1 MKIELKN
8 LKLFGT
14 LFSALLCA
22 STLLGQTS
30 IGQWDFENG
39 DLTATAGSN
48 LGDLSYADGPS
59 GATKTATVFGTTTAL
74 GITNINGTVAKVMKF
89 PTGSLPM
96 GFLMPTPP
104 PNGGGSL
111 CNNYTVLFDVLY
123 PAGGQFRPLL
133 QMDDGTF
140 DHISAFLAVAFN
152 DSLEATNTSGS
163 ALPSA
168 FVGKILPNTWYRIG
182 FVVNESA
189 GEIDF
194 YTNGVQVG
202 TLTGVGALD
211 DPYALLPSAT
221 QPIFSSTVT
230 NVAGYV
236 NSVQIRDTTLNAGQ
250 MAALGAVSA
259 AGIPITIPPVHS
271 FIQART
277 PGLGSTGI
285 GPLPAVHVD
294 LNQGDGTV
302 NVGSVTLSLDGTV
315 VPATVAGPS
324 GSIVTI
330 DYAVTNVLDPLSLHT
345 LKLVFQ
351 DSFSSPAF
359 VTNIWTFTVANYEN
373 ITLPPPIYFEN
384 FDELA
389 EGGLPAGWAVTNRTV
404 SQTPGF
410 NLSDP
415 SSDAYLN
422 WVVISLDTLTS
433 VFPGDRRDLPPIVLN
448 GVLIDGLIHGN
459 FAYAESDQRQNTG
472 GQVNMM
478 FTSDYNLTGVSNVFL
493 AFNNVYEQNQ
503 DNLGSVEYSIDQGV
517 TWLPAL
523 YMLDDGTT
531 DGDGSDVVTN
541 GVTGLVDPFA
551 TFGTPRNDQAYTLAY
566 SNWIGAPVSASL
578 APFIQGR
585 VNDDSFKSKRI
596 EVLRLAQAD
605 RQAHV
610 RVRFCQAG
618 TSSWYFGID
627 DFGLYSINTPTIT
640 VQPQSQVVD
649 ANTPVT
655 FTVVASGPPTL
666 TYQWTFNGVNIALAT
681 NASYTIANVSPTN
694 AGTFQVTVKNPS
706 GSIKSAPAS
715 LTVNTTPVIVSQ
727 PVGEIADPGASVT
740 FAPPT
745 TGGRPLT
752 HIWYQNG
759 TPVSSSLSSTLLLN
773 NLQAGNAGGY
783 MLVASNSYGS
793 VTSSVAALRIYS
805 GPITSN
811 LVVHLPFDGTMNDT
825 SGRGNDAAYAVNGG
839 SSSPTARYASGQIGQ
854 AFKYTTSQDASI
866 QEYATLGYPL
876 DLQFGATN
884 DFSVSFWAN
893 WTNQTDD
900 LPFIS
905 NKDWNSSTYL
915 GWGIFTQSGGNF
927 RENITGPNGDADK
940 FSTSAT
946 PSVLK
951 DGNWHH
957 IVMSV
962 QRAPFLQSAYVYG
975 YIDGNLVNKSPM
987 SLAGTVDT
995 FGTPFSNHQGLSS
1008 GQASWAVNIGQDGT
1022 GVYHDGGSAY
1032 DIDALIDDV
1041 GIWRRAITANEA
1053 KGIYTAGLA
1062 HHDLST
1068 AAAEE
1073 RISYTVSGGVLHLT
1087 WPASSTL
1094 KLQKATSL
1102 NPAVWVD
1109 VPGTLGAGSANVTIT
1124 AGSAFFKLAQ

>member
-1 MKIELKN
+1 MKKELNK
-8 LKLFGT
+8 LKLAGA
-14 LFSALLCA
+14 LFVGLLCA
-22 STLLGQTS
+22 STLPGQTS
-30 IGQWDFENG
+30 IGQWDFESG

-48 LGDLSYADGPS
+48 LGDLTYSDGPT
-59 GATKTATVFGTTTAL
+59 GATKNNTLFGTTTTF

-89 PTGSLPM
+89 PVGSLPM

-104 PNGGGSL
+104 ANGGGSL
-111 CNNYTVLFDVLY
+111 CNNYTVIFDMLY
-123 PAGGQFRPLL
+123 PAGGQFRPLI
-133 QMDDGTF
+133 QMDDGSF

-168 FVGKILPNTWYRIG
+168 FIGKILPNTWYRIG
-182 FVVNESA
+182 FVVNETA
-189 GEIDF
+189 GEINF

-202 TLTGVGALD
+202 TLTGVGTLD
-211 DPYALLPSAT
+211 DPYALLANST
-221 QPIFSSTVT
+221 LPIFSSTVT
-230 NVAGYV
+230 NVVGYV
-236 NSVQIRDTTLNAGQ
+236 NSAQIRDAALNPGQ

-302 NVGSVTLSLDGTV
+302 NVGSVTLSFDGTV

-330 DYAVTNVLDPLSLHT
+330 DYAVTNILDPLSIHT

-351 DSFSSPAF
+351 DSFSSPGF
-359 VTNIWTFTVANYEN
+359 ITNIWTFTVANYEN
-373 ITLPPPIYFEN
+373 ITLPPPVYFEN

-389 EGGLPAGWAVTNRTV
+389 EGSLPAGWSVTNRTV
-404 SQTPGF
+404 SQIAGYDL
-410 NLSDP
+410 NVSK
-415 SSDAYLN
+415 SDAYLD
-422 WVVISLDTLTS
+422 WVVISLGRLTS
-433 VFPGDRRDLPPIVLN
+433 VFGGDRRDLPPIVLN
-448 GVLIDGLIHGN
+448 GVLIDSLIHEN
-459 FAYAESDQRQNTG
+459 FAYAESDNRQNTG

-478 FTSDYNLTGVSNVFL
+478 FTGDYNLTGVSNVFL
-493 AFNNVYEQNQ
+493 AFNNIYEQNQ

-566 SNWIGAPVSASL
+566 SNWIGAVVSTNL
-578 APFIQGR
+578 TPFIQGR
-585 VNDDSFKSKRI
+585 ANDDSFKSKRI

-627 DFGLYSINTPTIT
+627 DFGLYSINTPSIS
-640 VQPQSQVVD
+640 VQPQSQTVD

-655 FTVVASGPPTL
+655 FSVVASGPPPL
-666 TYQWTFNGVNIALAT
+666 TYQWTFNGVNIAQAT
-681 NASYTIANVSPTN
+681 NTSYTIASVSPTN

-715 LTVNTTPVIVSQ
+715 LTVNTNPVIVAR

-752 HIWYQNG
+752 HIWYKNG

-773 NLQAGNAGGY
+773 NLQAGNAGNY
-783 MLVASNSYGS
+783 MLVASNSYGA
-793 VTSSVAALRIYS
+793 VTSSIAALKIWS
-805 GPITSN
+805 GSLSSN
-811 LVVHLPFDGTMNDT
+811 LVVHLPFDGNMNDT
-825 SGRGNDAAYAVNGG
+825 SGRGNNAAYAVNGG
-839 SSSPTARYASGQIGQ
+839 SSSPTARYVSGQIGQ

-876 DLQFGATN
+876 DLQFGDTS
-884 DFSVSFWAN
+884 DFSVAFWAN

-905 NKDWNSSTYL
+905 NKDWNSSSYL
-915 GWGIFTQSGGNF
+915 GWGVFTQSGGNF
-927 RENITGPNGDADK
+927 RENITGPNSDADK

-957 IVMSV
+957 VVMSV
-962 QRAPFLQSAYVYG
+962 LRAPFLQSAYVYG

-987 SLAGTVDT
+987 TLAGTIDT
-995 FGTPFSNHQGLSS
+995 FGTPFSNHQNLTSS
-1008 GQASWAVNIGQDGT
+1008 QASWAVNIGQDGT
-1022 GVYHDGGSAY
+1022 GVYYDGGSAY
-1032 DIDALIDDV
+1032 DIDAMIDDV
-1041 GIWRRAITANEA
+1041 GIWRRALTANEV
-1053 KGIYTAGLA
+1053 KGIYTTGVG
-1062 HHDLST
+1062 HRDLSL
-1068 AAAEE
+1068 AAGDQ
-1073 RISYTVSGGVLHLT
+1073 RLSYTVSGGVIHIT
-1087 WPASSTL
+1087 WPGSPTL
-1094 KLQKATSL
+1094 KLQKTTSL

-1109 VPGTLGAGSANVTIT
+1109 VPSTLGASSANVSIT
-1124 AGSAFFKLAQ
+1124 GGSAFFKLAQ

>member
-48 LGDLSYADGPS
+48 LGDLSYNDGPS
-59 GATKTATVFGTTTAL
+59 GPTKTATVFGTTTAL
-74 GITNINGTVAKVMKF
+74 GIPNINGTAAKVMKF
-89 PTGSLPM
+89 PTGTLPM

-123 PAGGQFRPLL
+123 PAGAQFRPLI

-140 DHISAFLAVAFN
+140 DHIKAFLAVAFN
-152 DSLEATNTSGS
+152 DSLEATNSSGS

-182 FVVNESA
+182 FVVNETA
-189 GEIDF
+189 GEINF

-202 TLTGVGALD
+202 TLTGVGTLD
-211 DPYALLPSAT
+211 DPYALLASST
-221 QPIFSSTVT
+221 LPIFSSTVT
-230 NVAGYV
+230 NVTGYV
-236 NSVQIRDTTLNAGQ
+236 NSVQLRDTTLNAGQ
-250 MAALGAVSA
+250 MAALGSVSA

-271 FIQART
+271 FIQARS

-285 GPLPAVHVD
+285 GPLPAIHVD

-330 DYAVTNVLDPLSLHT
+330 DYAVTNILDPLSLHT
-345 LKLVFQ
+345 LQLVFQ

-359 VTNIWTFTVANYEN
+359 ITNTWTFTVANYEN

-384 FDELA
+384 FDSVA
-389 EGGLPAGWAVTNRTV
+389 EGSMPAGWSVTNRTV
-404 SQTPGF
+404 AQTPGF
-410 NLSDP
+410 NLDDP
-415 SSDAYLN
+415 SSDTYKDFTVL
-422 WVVISLDTLTS
+422 SLSRLTS
-433 VFPGDRRDLPPIVLN
+433 VFPGDRRDLPPIVVN
-448 GVLIDGLIHGN
+448 GVLIDSLIHGN
-459 FAYAESDQRQNTG
+459 FAYADSDQRQNQG
-472 GQVNMM
+472 GQVNVM
-478 FTSDYNLTGVSNVFL
+478 FTRDYDLTGITNAFL
-493 AFNNVYEQNQ
+493 AFNNIYEQNQ

-531 DGDGSDVVTN
+531 DGDGPDVITN
-541 GVTGLVDPFA
+541 QVTGLVDAFA

-566 SNWIGAPVSASL
+566 SNWIGAPVSTSL

-585 VNDDSFKSKRI
+585 VNDDSRASKRI

-610 RVRFCQAG
+610 RFRFCQAG

-627 DFGLYSINTPTIT
+627 DFGIYSINTPNISG
-640 VQPQSQVVD
+640 QPQSQTID

-655 FTVVASGPPTL
+655 FTVVASGPPPL
-666 TYQWTFNGVNIALAT
+666 TYQWTFNGVKITGAT
-681 NASYTIANVSPTN
+681 NASYTIASVTPTN

-706 GSIKSAPAS
+706 GSTKSAPAS
-715 LTVNTTPVIVSQ
+715 LTVNTTPVIVNQ

-759 TPVSSSLSSTLLLN
+759 AAISSSLNSTLTLN
-773 NLQAGNAGGY
+773 NVQAGSAGNY
-783 MLVASNSYGS
+783 LLVASNSYGA
-793 VTSSVAALRIYS
+793 VTSSVAALKIYS
-805 GPITSN
+805 GPIISN
-811 LVVHLPFDGTMNDT
+811 LVVHLPFDGSMNDT
-825 SGRGNDAAYAVNGG
+825 SGRGNNAAYAVNGG
-839 SSSPTARYASGQIGQ
+839 SSSPTARYGSGQIGQ

-876 DLQFGATN
+876 DLQFGDTN

-893 WTNQTDD
+893 YTNQTDD

-905 NKDWNSSTYL
+905 NKDWDSSSNP

-927 RENITGPNGDADK
+927 RENITGPNAGSDK

-957 IVMSV
+957 VVMSV
-962 QRAPFLQSAYVYG
+962 LRAPFLQSAYVYA
-975 YIDGNLVNKSPM
+975 YIDGNLVNKTPM
-987 SLAGTVDT
+987 SLAGTIDT
-995 FGTPFSNHQGLSS
+995 FGLPFSNHQNLTSS
-1008 GQASWAVNIGQDGT
+1008 QASWAVNIGQDGT

-1032 DIDALIDDV
+1032 NIDALIDDV
-1041 GIWRRAITANEA
+1041 GIWRRALTANEA
-1053 KGIYTAGLA
+1053 KGIYTAGLS

-1073 RISYTVSGGVLHLT
+1073 RISYTVSGGVIHLT
-1087 WPASSTL
+1087 WPASPTL